1 MRNALI
7 AGHSDF
13 EIDARRP
20 FYPQIHRTNLT
31 FDIPAAYP
39 HNTVAALVGRSLA
52 YERNSGRARV
62 TAQGKSCRCKDLS
75 LQCREEILPHQYIF
89 QANMGSP
96 RDAVCRGQGCRRDN
110 PPLPPLT
117 AARPRG
123 EAAMLPPSAV

>member
-1 MRNALI
+1 MRNALV
-7 AGHSDF
+7 AGNSDF

-20 FYPQIHRTNLT
+20 FYPQIHRINLT
-31 FDIPAAYP
+31 FDIPAGHP
-39 HNTVAALVGRSLA
+39 HKGRAASIRRSLA
-52 YERNSGRARV
+52 RMSGTPRVRV

-75 LQCREEILPHQYIF
+75 LQCQEEILPHQYIF

-96 RDAVCRGQGCRRDN
+96 PDAVCRGQGCRRDN
-110 PPLPPLT
+110 PPLPLLT